1 MNFVY
6 HHVPD
11 PMIGTKLIPLNQMDS
26 DMSKIKAD
34 NLKKYEGREEI
45 LERPVPLLNCLWND
59 VLQFTPVHPQKV
71 FELQVEMGLIPK
83 VHDANFFEIPVELLD
98 PDKTA
103 VFFKTAPGEEN
114 ITVKWLKD
122 VDFQSLTEIPE
133 ATINYFKSLIGT
145 GELPFNYQ
153 FIPHILYKGTL
164 DISNIEVIETKK

>member
-6 HHVPD
+6 HNVPD
-11 PMIGTKLIPLNQMDS
+11 PMVGTKLIPLNQMTD
-26 DMSKIKAD
+26 DMSGIKTK

-45 LERPVPLLNCLWND
+45 LERQVPLLNCAWND

-83 VHDANFFEIPVELLD
+83 VHDAKFYEIPIQSFD

-103 VFFKTAPGEEN
+103 VFFKTSPGEEN
-114 ITVKWLKD
+114 VTVKWLKD
-122 VDFQSLTEIPE
+122 VDFESLTEIPE
-133 ATINYFKSLIGT
+133 ATINYYKSLIGT

-153 FIPHILYKGTL
+153 FIPHVLYKSSL
-164 DISNIEVIETKK
+164 DVSNVKIIAL

>member
-6 HHVPD
+6 HNVPD
-11 PMIGTKLIPLNQMDS
+11 TMVGAKIIPLNQMPDEMS
-26 DMSKIKAD
+26 DLKEF

-45 LERPVPLLNCLWND
+45 LERQVPLLKCSWND

-71 FELQVEMGLIPK
+71 FELQVEMGLIPR
-83 VHDANFFEIPVELLD
+83 VHEAKFFEIPIESFD

-114 ITVKWLKD
+114 VRVKWLTD
-122 VDFQSLTEIPE
+122 VNFDKLTEIPE
-133 ATINYFKSLIGT
+133 ATINYYKSLVGS

-153 FIPHILYKGTL
+153 FIPHILYKGAL
-164 DISNIEVIETKK
+164 DVSQINIITTG

>member
-6 HHVPD
+6 HNVPD
-11 PMIGTKLIPLNQMDS
+11 LMVGTELVPLNQMTD
-26 DMSKIKAD
+26 DMSGIKTK

-45 LERPVPLLNCLWND
+45 LERQVPLLNCAWND

-83 VHDANFFEIPVELLD
+83 VHDAKFFEIPIESFDL
-98 PDKTA
+98 DKTA

-114 ITVKWLKD
+114 VTVQWLKD
-122 VDFQSLTEIPE
+122 VDFDTLTEIPE
-133 ATINYFKSLIGT
+133 ATINYYKSLIGS

-153 FIPHILYKGTL
+153 YIPHILFKGSL
-164 DISNIEVIETKK
+164 DVSNLKRITTI

>member
-6 HHVPD
+6 HNVPD
-11 PMIGTKLIPLNQMDS
+11 PMVGTKLIPLNQMDES
-26 DMSKIKAD
+26 MEGIKTK

-45 LERPVPLLNCLWND
+45 LERPVPLLDCMWND

-83 VHDANFFEIPVELLD
+83 VHDAKFFEIPIDSFD

-114 ITVKWLKD
+114 VTVKWIKD
-122 VDFQSLTEIPE
+122 VDFESLTKIPE
-133 ATINYFKSLIGT
+133 ATINYYRSLIGT

-153 FIPHILYKGTL
+153 FVPHILYVGSL
-164 DISNIEVIETKK
+164 DISKMNVISTG

>member
-6 HHVPD
+6 HNVPD
-11 PMIGTKLIPLNQMDS
+11 PMVRTELIPLNQMTG
-26 DMSKIKAD
+26 DMSGIKTK

-45 LERPVPLLNCLWND
+45 LERQVPLLNCAWND

-71 FELQVEMGLIPK
+71 FELQVQMGLIPK
-83 VHDANFFEIPVELLD
+83 VHDAKFFEIPVDSFD

-114 ITVKWLKD
+114 VTVKWLKE
-122 VDFQSLTEIPE
+122 VDFNRLTEIPE
-133 ATINYFKSLIGT
+133 ATINYYKSLIGT

-153 FIPHILYKGTL
+153 FIPHVLYKSSL
-164 DISNIEVIETKK
+164 DVRNVKIIAL